1 MKIAMGSDHA
11 GFPLKEE
18 IKKVLLEQGYEVE
31 DVGCYSP
38 ERFDYAISA
47 QKACDLVV
55 NGTCEKAILCCG
67 TGIGISMAANK
78 VKGIRAACCSDYFS
92 AKYTRA
98 HNDAN
103 VLCMGDRVVGAGLAL
118 ELVQVFLTTP
128 FEGGRHQTRIDQIMD
143 IGSQVCHCEE
153 AEGRRGNLGKAL
165 PSRTGCRKNV
175 QTACVCSGAHCAAVG
190 GFAALRM
197 RRALYGR

>member
-1 MKIAMGSDHA
+1 MIVLASDHA

-18 IKKVLLEQGYEVE
+18 IKAHLQEKGVE
-31 DVGCYSP
+31 FIDAGCYSP

-47 QKACDLVV
+47 QKACDMVV
-55 NGTCEKAILCCG
+55 EGKAEKAILCCG

-103 VLCMGDRVVGAGLAL
+103 VLCMGARVVGAGLAI
-118 ELVQVFLTTP
+118 ELVDVFLNTK

-143 IGSQVCHCEE
+143 IE
-153 AEGRRGNLGKAL
+153 AGK
-165 PSRTGCRKNV
+165 K
-175 QTACVCSGAHCAAVG
+175 
-190 GFAALRM
+190 
-197 RRALYGR
+197 LY

>member
-1 MKIAMGSDHA
+1 MIVIGSDHA

-18 IKKVLLEQGYEVE
+18 IRAHLEEQGIDYV

-47 QKACDLVV
+47 QKACDKVV
-55 NGTCEKAILCCG
+55 SGECDKAILCCG

-92 AKYTRA
+92 AKYTRM

-103 VLCMGDRVVGAGLAL
+103 VLCLGARVIGEGAAL
-118 ELVQVFLTTP
+118 ELVNVFLNTE
-128 FEGGRHQTRIDQIMD
+128 FEGGRHQRRIDQIT
-143 IGSQVCHCEE
+143 ELE
-153 AEGRRGNLGKAL
+153 NK
-165 PSRTGCRKNV
+165 
-175 QTACVCSGAHCAAVG
+175 
-190 GFAALRM
+190 
-197 RRALYGR
+197 Y